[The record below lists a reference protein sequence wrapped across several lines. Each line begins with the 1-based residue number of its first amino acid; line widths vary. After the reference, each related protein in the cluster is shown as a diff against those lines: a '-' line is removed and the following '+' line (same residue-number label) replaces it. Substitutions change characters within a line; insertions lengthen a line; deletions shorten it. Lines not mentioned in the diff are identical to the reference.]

1 MDSITLCKYLKVWH
15 YLESLASQQ
24 VLAKYGITYIF
35 GKAPKLHLSSTQSS
49 KITTPGSCDPY
60 GSKCRTVFVSADM
73 PEMVKDYADIKGRY
87 IYNQDEKVEWAPQRP
102 VYEKVSRSRSLIYER

>member
-1 MDSITLCKYLKVWH
+1 M
-15 YLESLASQQ
+15 
-24 VLAKYGITYIF
+24 VLFTIF

>member
-1 MDSITLCKYLKVWH
+1 MARNGVIHIINNVILHGLEKDLSKELKDPKEQRLGTTL
-15 YLESLASQQ
+15 Q
-24 VLAKYGITYIF
+24 
-35 GKAPKLHLSSTQSS
+35 PKS